1 MDLPLA
7 QVSSGSG
14 SQADFG
20 RPQAHCPMP
29 CKALTVAACHLEA
42 EACEPVWWLSASQEL
57 CAVSLHCKL
66 VYRLLMPEAWGLPGI
81 VLNVYTWRCPNSG
94 VGMSLLLPVYH
105 SDKAVL
111 LCLPS
116 LNAGLSPASPVSLPN
131 HQSQKAVAKNVPK
144 QTEIWA
150 KTPSGAK
157 TQVSEEI
164 DLFLKLASFQ
174 MRSQSVMHLWL
185 QSKKR
190 GPG

>member
-94 VGMSLLLPVYH
+94 VGMSLLLLFITQTKQFSHVCQVCRQVCPQHLLSRYRIT
-105 SDKAVL
+105 KARK
-111 LCLPS
+111 P
-116 LNAGLSPASPVSLPN
+116 
-131 HQSQKAVAKNVPK
+131 
-144 QTEIWA
+144 
-150 KTPSGAK
+150 
-157 TQVSEEI
+157 
-164 DLFLKLASFQ
+164 
-174 MRSQSVMHLWL
+174 
-185 QSKKR
+185 
-190 GPG
+190 

>member
-1 MDLPLA
+1 MVVVSITGAVRCLSPLQTCLQTSHA
-7 QVSSGSG
+7 RGLGPARDS
-14 SQADFG
+14 AE
-20 RPQAHCPMP
+20 C
-29 CKALTVAACHLEA
+29 LYLEM
-42 EACEPVWWLSASQEL
+42 S
-57 CAVSLHCKL
+57 KL
-66 VYRLLMPEAWGLPGI
+66 RSWNESP
-81 VLNVYTWRCPNSG
+81 S
-94 VGMSLLLPVYH
+94 PVYH

-111 LCLPS
+111 PCLPS
-116 LNAGLSPASPVSLPN
+116 LQAGLSPASPVSLPN